1 MFRDESRK
9 PDFENLRLILEKKPA
24 PRPVLFEFILSADK
38 EKYLVGADYKTDT
51 EFDRVVTTIKAFD
64 SGGYDFAPIIVR
76 GMEFARKEQKE
87 GATISLNE
95 GALITDRK
103 SFESYPWPDEA
114 NADFSIISEAGKHLS
129 EKAKFVAF
137 SHDGILENTIGIVG
151 YENLCYMVYDNPELA
166 AAVFRKVGE
175 LIYRYF
181 CRCLEYDEVGAVLC
195 NDDWGFSTQ
204 TMLAPDLLRIHVF
217 PWYKKIVEKAHALG
231 KYAILHS
238 CGYYYDIIDD
248 VIEVMG
254 FDGRQSYEDK
264 IVPVEKAY
272 RELHPRL
279 AILGGIDVDFLV
291 RATSGEVYD
300 RCKRML
306 HMTKETGGY
315 ALGSGNS
322 IPDYVPLENYKAL
335 LRAALEE

>member
-114 NADFSIISEAGKHLS
+114 NADFSIISRPESTCQKKRNSLLFPTTDFGKHNRNRRLR
-129 EKAKFVAF
+129 K
-137 SHDGILENTIGIVG
+137 
-151 YENLCYMVYDNPELA
+151 LCYMVYDNPELQ
-166 AAVFRKVGE
+166 R
-175 LIYRYF
+175 L
-181 CRCLEYDEVGAVLC
+181 
-195 NDDWGFSTQ
+195 
-204 TMLAPDLLRIHVF
+204 F
-217 PWYKKIVEKAHALG
+217 PK
-231 KYAILHS
+231 S
-238 CGYYYDIIDD
+238 
-248 VIEVMG
+248 
-254 FDGRQSYEDK
+254 RS
-264 IVPVEKAY
+264 
-272 RELHPRL
+272 
-279 AILGGIDVDFLV
+279 
-291 RATSGEVYD
+291 
-300 RCKRML
+300 
-306 HMTKETGGY
+306 
-315 ALGSGNS
+315 
-322 IPDYVPLENYKAL
+322 
-335 LRAALEE
+335 